1 MVFLCNPNNPT
12 GSLAEPRTVAAT
24 LEACSRVGAV
34 LVVDECFLPFTDGP
48 SCKGLL
54 QEYPNLIVLGPLPSC
69 MPWRDCGWVFA
80 LLRRGPGRADCRLGP
95 VLERLHP
102 RPRWRGWRP

>member
-1 MVFLCNPNNPT
+1 M
-12 GSLAEPRTVAAT
+12 AAT

-54 QEYPNLIVLGPLPSC
+54 QEYPNLIVLRPLPS
-69 MPWRDCGWVFA
+69 MPWRDCGWGICFA
-80 LLRRGPGRADCRLGP
+80 PAGDLVGRIAAWG
-95 VLERLHP
+95 
-102 RPRWRGWRP
+102 